1 MNSFKNSVILMGVD
15 WSKAAKFMAK
25 HEIRSE
31 DRKLA
36 EVVEVLDKDIRSRK

>member
-25 HEIRSE
+25 HDINLE
-31 DRKLA
+31 DRNLA
-36 EVVEVLDKDIRSRK
+36 KVIDALDGDIRSKK

>member
-25 HEIRSE
+25 HEIKLE
-31 DRKLA
+31 NRKLA
-36 EVVEVLDKDIRSRK
+36 EVVDVLDGDIRSRK